1 MSNRRIEVIVGLVV
15 LSALAILILG
25 LLWLNRIEVGRKSF
39 DVRVTFEDA
48 GGLRVGDPVTVS
60 GIEKGKVKAVALN
73 RGKPGITATL
83 LVDNDVE
90 LRHDA
95 QFWLLDASLMGDKR
109 IAVYAGTAS
118 QLFDQRD
125 TAAGQ
130 RAAGLMETAVKLGY
144 LGDEA
149 GKLVAQLKRDIAT
162 PENTRNIGIAIKNLT
177 SATAQLNGI
186 ATENRAALK
195 SIIHDADHL
204 ISPNEVK
211 LDSTIQNLARASAN
225 LDSIARKINSGQGT
239 AGQLVNNREL
249 YDELGKT
256 NKQLQDLIADIKA
269 NPKKYLTVKV
279 F

>member
-25 LLWLNRIEVGRKSF
+25 LLWLNRIEVGRRSY
-39 DVRVTFEDA
+39 DIRVSFEDA

-73 RGKPGITATL
+73 RSRPGIVAVL

-90 LRHDA
+90 LRRDA

-109 IAVYAGTAS
+109 IAVIQGGAP
-118 QLFDQRD
+118 QPFDQRD
-125 TAAGQ
+125 TAIGQ

-149 GKLVAQLKRDIAT
+149 GQLVAQLKRDIAT
-162 PENTRNIGIAIKNLT
+162 PENTRNIGIAIRNLT

-195 SIIHDADHL
+195 SIVQSTDHL
-204 ISPNEVK
+204 LSPNEAK

-225 LDSIARKINSGQGT
+225 LDSISRKINSGQGT

-256 NKQLQDLIADIKA
+256 NKQLQDLISDIKA

>member
-1 MSNRRIEVIVGLVV
+1 MSNRRTEVIVGLVV

-25 LLWLNRIEVGRKSF
+25 MLWLNRIEVGRKSY

-73 RGKPGITATL
+73 RGRPGITATL
-83 LVDNDVE
+83 LVDNDVD
-90 LRHDA
+90 LRRDA

-109 IAVYAGTAS
+109 IAAYPGVAS
-118 QLFDQRD
+118 QPFDQQG

-204 ISPNEVK
+204 LSPNEVK
-211 LDSTIQNLARASAN
+211 LDSTIQSLARASAN

-249 YDELGKT
+249 YDELNKT
-256 NKQLQDLIADIKA
+256 NKELQALIVDVKT
-269 NPKKYLTVKV
+269 NPKKYLTVKI